1 VARRGKGRG
10 GVYALVSATFLVVAG
25 FTALVLWLSLTDD
38 PAARMAR
45 DDPPGAIVE
54 IALGPPP
61 LILDPLLPEATTPE
75 DATPEPAP
83 EPPPVVALFP
93 VPPPKPPAPTPP
105 SVPALAPVPP
115 IPPPPAPPP
124 APPPPIPQTTSLPPP
139 PALDPGLIERGPDGP
154 LPKPSAD
161 GKVAWRIYAR
171 PSDPTDPRP
180 KIAIV
185 IVNLGLSDAATEAA
199 IQRLPGA
206 VTLAFSPYAG
216 GKLDQ
221 WLDLSRV
228 AGHEVLLSVPM
239 EPINYPDSNPGPHTL
254 LTSLLPA
261 QNLERLRWALSR
273 FTGYVGVTTH
283 MGSRFSTSADSLRPV
298 LQEVKNR
305 GLLFL
310 DNRSTPASVI
320 GQVAAEINLPR
331 AANDRFIDGQAAR
344 VAIDGKLA
352 ELEMVARRQGHAV
365 GIGYPF
371 PVTIERVAAWA
382 DTIEDR
388 GFVLA
393 PVSAVAST
401 GVYP

>member
-1 VARRGKGRG
+1 MARRGKGRG
-10 GVYALVSATFLVVAG
+10 GVHALVSATFLVVAG
-25 FTALVLWLSLTDD
+25 FTALVVWLSLTDD

-61 LILDPLLPEATTPE
+61 LILDPLLPETTPPE
-75 DATPEPAP
+75 NATPEPAP

-115 IPPPPAPPP
+115 IPPPPAPPQ
-124 APPPPIPQTTSLPPP
+124 APPPPIPQTTSLPP

-199 IQRLPGA
+199 IQRLPGP

-273 FTGYVGVTTH
+273 FTGYVGVTNH

-365 GIGYPF
+365 GIGFPF

-382 DTIEDR
+382 ETIEDR

-393 PVSAVAST
+393 PISAVAST

>member
-10 GVYALVSATFLVVAG
+10 GVYALVATAILVAAG
-25 FTALVLWLSLTDD
+25 FAVLVAWLELTDD
-38 PAARMAR
+38 PAVRNAR
-45 DDPPGAIVE
+45 DDPPGAIIEV
-54 IALGPPP
+54 ALGPPP
-61 LILDPLLPEATTPE
+61 LLLDPMMPETA
-75 DATPEPAP
+75 AVAPEPAP
-83 EPPPVVALFP
+83 EPEPEPVIALFP
-93 VPPPKPPAPTPP
+93 VPPAKPPAPVPP
-105 SVPALAPVPP
+105 SVPAVAPIPP
-115 IPPPPAPPP
+115 IPPAPAPPP
-124 APPPPIPQTTSLPPP
+124 APPPAAPQTASLPPP
-139 PALDPGLIERGPDGP
+139 PALDSNLVERGPDGP
-154 LPKPSAD
+154 LPKASPD
-161 GKVAWRIYAR
+161 GKVAWRVYAR
-171 PSDPTDPRP
+171 PSDPTDARP

-185 IVNLGLSDAATEAA
+185 IVNLGVSDAATEAA

-216 GKLDQ
+216 AKLDQ

-273 FTGYVGVTTH
+273 FTGYVGVTNY

-298 LQEVKNR
+298 LQEIKNR

-331 AANDRFIDGQAAR
+331 AANDRFLDGQAAR

-352 ELEMVARRQGHAV
+352 ELEMVARRQGHAI
-365 GIGYPF
+365 GIGFPF

-393 PVSAVAST
+393 PVSAIAST
-401 GVYP
+401 GIYP

>member
-1 VARRGKGRG
+1 MARRGKGRAS
-10 GVYALVSATFLVVAG
+10 VYALVSAA
-25 FTALVLWLSLTDD
+25 ALVAASFAALVFWLALTDD

-45 DDPPGAIVE
+45 DDPPGAIIE

-61 LILDPLLPEATTPE
+61 LILDPLLPEAAAPE
-75 DATPEPAP
+75 PEPAP
-83 EPPPVVALFP
+83 EPVVTLFP
-93 VPPPKPPAPTPP
+93 VPPAKPPAPIPP

-115 IPPPPAPPP
+115 IPSPPAPAPAPPP
-124 APPPPIPQTTSLPPP
+124 AIPQTTSLPP
-139 PALDPGLIERGPDGP
+139 ALDPGLVERGPDGP

-161 GKVAWRIYAR
+161 GKVAWRTYAR

-216 GKLDQ
+216 NKHQ

-273 FTGYVGVTTH
+273 FTGYVGVTNH

-352 ELEMVARRQGHAV
+352 ELEMVARRQGHAI
-365 GIGYPF
+365 GIGFPF
-371 PVTIERVAAWA
+371 PVTIERVAAWSS
-382 DTIEDR
+382 TIEDR
-388 GFVLA
+388 GFVLT
-393 PVSAVAST
+393 PVSAIAST
-401 GVYP
+401 GIYP

>member
-1 VARRGKGRG
+1 MACRGKGRG
-10 GVYALVSATFLVVAG
+10 GIYALVSAAVLVVAT
-25 FTALVLWLSLTDD
+25 FTALVVWLSLNDD

-61 LILDPLLPEATTPE
+61 LILDPLVPE
-75 DATPEPAP
+75 ATPEPAP
-83 EPPPVVALFP
+83 EPPPVIALFP
-93 VPPPKPPAPTPP
+93 VPAAKPPAPTPP
-105 SVPALAPVPP
+105 SIPALAPVPP
-115 IPPPPAPPP
+115 VPPRPAAPPEP
-124 APPPPIPQTTSLPPP
+124 PPPPPIPRTTSLAPPP
-139 PALDPGLIERGPDGP
+139 VLDPGLVERSPEGL

-216 GKLDQ
+216 GKLEQ

-273 FTGYVGVTTH
+273 FTGYVGVTNH

-310 DNRSTPASVI
+310 DNRSTPTSVI

-365 GIGYPF
+365 GIGFPF
-371 PVTIERVAAWA
+371 PVTIERVVAWA
-382 DTIEDR
+382 NTIEDR

-401 GVYP
+401 GIYP

>member
-1 VARRGKGRG
+1 MARRGKGRG
-10 GVYALVSATFLVVAG
+10 VYALATAVALVAAG
-25 FTALVLWLSLTDD
+25 FAALALWLELTDD
-38 PAARMAR
+38 PAVRQAR

-54 IALGPPP
+54 VALGLPP
-61 LILDPLLPEATTPE
+61 LILEPLATE
-75 DATPEPAP
+75 QAP
-83 EPPPVVALFP
+83 EPPPEEDAPPVIALFPLPPAKPPAPATPAIAAPPPPMPPPP
-93 VPPPKPPAPTPP
+93 VPPPA
-105 SVPALAPVPP
+105 
-115 IPPPPAPPP
+115 APPP
-124 APPPPIPQTTSLPPP
+124 APQTTALPPP
-139 PALDPGLIERGPDGP
+139 PSVKPDLVERVPEGL

-161 GKVAWRIYAR
+161 GKVAWRVYAR

-216 GKLDQ
+216 LKLEQ
-221 WLDLSRV
+221 WLDLARV

-273 FTGYVGVTTH
+273 FTGYVGVTNY
-283 MGSRFSTSADSLRPV
+283 MGSRFSTSADALRPV
-298 LQEVKNR
+298 LQEIKNR

-331 AANDRFIDGQAAR
+331 AANDRFLDGQAAR

-352 ELEMVARRQGHAV
+352 ELELVARRKGYAV
-365 GIGYPF
+365 GIGFPF

-382 DTIEDR
+382 QTVEDR
-388 GFVLA
+388 GMVLA

>member
-1 VARRGKGRG
+1 MAGGGKGRG
-10 GVYALVSATFLVVAG
+10 GVHALLAAAFLLAACFAALVV
-25 FTALVLWLSLTDD
+25 WLEQTDD
-38 PAARMAR
+38 PAVRLAR

-54 IALGPPP
+54 IAAPPP
-61 LILDPLLPEATTPE
+61 LLLQPLLPQTGPE
-75 DATPEPAP
+75 EQF
-83 EPPPVVALFP
+83 VALFP
-93 VPPPKPPAPTPP
+93 LPPIKPPAPVQPAVQTPP
-105 SVPALAPVPP
+105 PP
-115 IPPPPAPPP
+115 PRLIIPPPAPGRPVP
-124 APPPPIPQTTSLPPP
+124 AIDS
-139 PALDPGLIERGPDGP
+139 ALVERGPEGP
-154 LPKPSAD
+154 LPKASAD
-161 GKVAWRIYAR
+161 GKVAWRVYAR
-171 PSDPTDPRP
+171 PSNPTDPRP

-185 IVNLGLSDAATEAA
+185 IANLGVSDAATEAA

-206 VTLAFSPYAG
+206 ITLAFSPYSG
-216 GKLDQ
+216 SKLDE

-254 LTSLLPA
+254 LTSLMPA

-273 FTGYVGVTTH
+273 FTGYVGVTNY

-298 LQEVKNR
+298 LQEIKNR

-331 AANDRFIDGQAAR
+331 AANDRFLDGQAAR

-352 ELEMVARRQGHAV
+352 ELELVARRQGHAV
-365 GIGYPF
+365 GIGFPF
-371 PVTIERVAAWA
+371 PVTIERVAEWA
-382 DTIEDR
+382 NTVEDR

-393 PVSAVAST
+393 PVSAIAST
-401 GVYP
+401 GGLYQ

>member
-1 VARRGKGRG
+1 MARRGKGRG
-10 GVYALVSATFLVVAG
+10 GVYTLVFAAILVAAGFAALVF
-25 FTALVLWLSLTDD
+25 WLALTDD

-45 DDPPGAIVE
+45 DDPPGAIIE

-61 LILDPLLPEATTPE
+61 LILDPLLPEAE
-75 DATPEPAP
+75 TPEPTP
-83 EPPPVVALFP
+83 EPVIALFP
-93 VPPPKPPAPTPP
+93 LPPAKPPAPAPP
-105 SVPALAPVPP
+105 PVPTVAPVPP
-115 IPPPPAPPP
+115 IPPAPAPPP
-124 APPPPIPQTTSLPPP
+124 APPPPIPQTTRLPPP
-139 PALDPGLIERGPDGP
+139 PHLDPNLVERSPDGL

-216 GKLDQ
+216 SKLDQ

-273 FTGYVGVTTH
+273 FTGYVGVTNY

-352 ELEMVARRQGHAV
+352 ELEMVARRQGHAI
-365 GIGYPF
+365 GIGFPF

-382 DTIEDR
+382 GTIEDR
-388 GFVLA
+388 GFVLM
-393 PVSAVAST
+393 PVSAIAST
-401 GVYP
+401 GIYP

>member
-1 VARRGKGRG
+1 MARRGKGRG
-10 GVYALVSATFLVVAG
+10 GFYALVSVAILIAAG
-25 FTALVLWLSLTDD
+25 FAALVFWLALTDD

-45 DDPPGAIVE
+45 DDPPGAIIE

-61 LILDPLLPEATTPE
+61 LILDPLLPEEA
-75 DATPEPAP
+75 APEPAP
-83 EPPPVVALFP
+83 EPVIALFP
-93 VPPPKPPAPTPP
+93 VPPAKPPAPTPP

-115 IPPPPAPPP
+115 VPPRPAAPPEP
-124 APPPPIPQTTSLPPP
+124 PRPPPPIPQTTSLPPP
-139 PALDPGLIERGPDGP
+139 PALDPGLVERGPDGP
-154 LPKPSAD
+154 LPKMSAD
-161 GKVAWRIYAR
+161 GKAAWRIYAR

-216 GKLDQ
+216 NKLDQ

-273 FTGYVGVTTH
+273 FTGYVGVTNH

-365 GIGYPF
+365 GIGFPF
-371 PVTIERVAAWA
+371 PVTIERVAAWSN
-382 DTIEDR
+382 TIEDR

-393 PVSAVAST
+393 PVSAIAST
-401 GVYP
+401 GIYP

>member
-1 VARRGKGRG
+1 MARRGKGRG
-10 GVYALVSATFLVVAG
+10 GVYALVSAAILVFAG
-25 FTALVLWLSLTDD
+25 FSALVLWLALTDD
-38 PAARMAR
+38 PAPRMAR

-61 LILDPLLPEATTPE
+61 LILDPLLPETTPPSE
-75 DATPEPAP
+75 PEPAP
-83 EPPPVVALFP
+83 VIALFP
-93 VPPPKPPAPTPP
+93 VPPIKPPTPVAP
-105 SVPALAPVPP
+105 SVPAVAPVPS
-115 IPPPPAPPP
+115 IPPRPALPPAPPT
-124 APPPPIPQTTSLPPP
+124 PPPSIPQTTQLSSP
-139 PALDPGLIERGPDGP
+139 PAVDPGMVERGPDGL
-154 LPKPSAD
+154 LPKPSAT

-216 GKLDQ
+216 NKLEQ

-228 AGHEVLLSVPM
+228 AGQEVLLSVPM

-273 FTGYVGVTTH
+273 FTGYVGVTNH

-365 GIGYPF
+365 GIGFPF

-382 DTIEDR
+382 GTIEDR
-388 GFVLA
+388 GFVLT
-393 PVSAVAST
+393 PVSAIAST
-401 GVYP
+401 GIYP

>member
-1 VARRGKGRG
+1 MAGRGKGRG
-10 GVYALVSATFLVVAG
+10 GVYALVATAILVAAS
-25 FTALVLWLSLTDD
+25 FAALVLWLELTDD
-38 PAARMAR
+38 PAMRMAR

-54 IALGPPP
+54 VALGPPP
-61 LILDPLLPEATTPE
+61 LLLDPLLPETA
-75 DATPEPAP
+75 ASEPAP
-83 EPPPVVALFP
+83 EPEPVIAFFP
-93 VPPPKPPAPTPP
+93 VPPAKPPAPAPP

-115 IPPPPAPPP
+115 IPPAPAPPP
-124 APPPPIPQTTSLPPP
+124 APPPVVPQT
-139 PALDPGLIERGPDGP
+139 ALDSNLIEKSPDGP
-154 LPKPSAD
+154 LPKASPD
-161 GKVAWRIYAR
+161 GKVAWRVYAR
-171 PSDPTDPRP
+171 PSDPTDSRP

-185 IVNLGLSDAATEAA
+185 IVNLGVSDAATEAA

-216 GKLDQ
+216 AKLDQ

-273 FTGYVGVTTH
+273 FTGYVGVTNY

-298 LQEVKNR
+298 LQEIKNR

-320 GQVAAEINLPR
+320 GQVASEINLPR
-331 AANDRFIDGQAAR
+331 AANDRFLDGQAAR

-352 ELEMVARRQGHAV
+352 ELEMVARRQGHAI
-365 GIGYPF
+365 GIGFPF
-371 PVTIERVAAWA
+371 PVTIERVAAWSN
-382 DTIEDR
+382 TIEDR

-393 PVSAVAST
+393 PVSAIAST
-401 GVYP
+401 GIYP

>member
-1 VARRGKGRG
+1 MSAAVLVA
-10 GVYALVSATFLVVAG
+10 AG
-25 FTALVLWLSLTDD
+25 FAALVLWLSLTDD

-61 LILDPLLPEATTPE
+61 LILDPLLPEAT
-75 DATPEPAP
+75 PEPAP
-83 EPPPVVALFP
+83 EPPPDIALFP
-93 VPPPKPPAPTPP
+93 VPPAKPPAPPPP

-115 IPPPPAPPP
+115 MPPRPAEPPAP
-124 APPPPIPQTTSLPPP
+124 PPPPIPQTTSLPPP
-139 PALDPGLIERGPDGP
+139 PALDPGLVERSPDGL

-180 KIAIV
+180 KITIV

-273 FTGYVGVTTH
+273 FTGYVGVTNH

-365 GIGYPF
+365 GIGFPF

-382 DTIEDR
+382 NTIEDR

-401 GVYP
+401 GIYP